1 MVFILTVVVLLS
13 ISFANH
19 ALTAKTIYVIQGS
32 APYLTFDG
40 GSTRVTNTEAL
51 LRISLSDGRTFK

>member
-51 LRISLSDGRTFK
+51 LRISLSDGKLFN